1 LLWAH
6 ASLLEK
12 PEPSFFHKCVS
23 FASGIVSD
31 FSAQNLSNV
40 SWALAVI
47 LRQYNVPDY
56 PALTVQLAKQ
66 LVADIAKESYVR
78 LTDPEKAA
86 SFSRQ
91 HLANIV
97 YSWAVIDLNVGTQT
111 LQVVAD
117 ALSLRADECNPQEI
131 SNSIFAF
138 TTLKFYHRDL
148 FNAMAAE
155 TRNRIDEFNALNLIQ
170 MVHSLSQSDHYD
182 EALLILTADHVVAA
196 AEDLTMAHLQNVI
209 SSFARFRFSTPN
221 FMPRMR
227 SEVLRRVRE
236 KDAEMTSFRMIKF
249 CWDFAVSEALN
260 KKLWDAMV
268 DLVEKENDHAGGY
281 SKLNE
286 TSRSMIFQCY
296 LLAEATNKTKPKNE
310 GGGDEGG
317 WWKLPPALHSCCEQ
331 IWKTN
336 VKEITISTFHSE
348 VSHILS
354 SMGVDH
360 AIEHL
365 TEDGLF
371 SSDIALPQ
379 EHIAVEV
386 DGPHHFTVNTF
397 RPLANMFMRRALLEA
412 RGWRVASVAF
422 YQWAGLDTEGK
433 KELMAHI
440 IKKVRSQRPGEA
452 HPTTAAAEDVR
463 SRPVDRGVV
472 TGRSGAT
479 TASGGRGTSS
489 DNHAHHPITSHQL
502 VPGSKDGQGGG
513 GDVGGGDPRRRRPAA
528 ATGANQAENERNEYL
543 NDEASRAASEFLKRL
558 DADVIMGVGEEGGEE
573 MTVDEHG
580 GGDDNGKNRKKY
592 ITRGGGGGRATLTG
606 GKEDA
611 PRTI

>member
-1 LLWAH
+1 M
-6 ASLLEK
+6 
-12 PEPSFFHKCVS
+12 
-23 FASGIVSD
+23 
-31 FSAQNLSNV
+31 
-40 SWALAVI
+40 SWSLAVI

-66 LVADIAKESYVR
+66 LVADIAKESYIR
-78 LTDPEKAA
+78 LTDLEKAA
-86 SFSRQ
+86 TFSRQ

-97 YSWAVIDLNVGTQT
+97 YSWAVVDLNVGTQT

-148 FNAMAAE
+148 FNAMATE
-155 TRNRIDEFNALNLIQ
+155 SRNRIDEFNALNLIQ
-170 MVHSLSQSDHYD
+170 LVHSLAQSDHYD

-227 SEVLRRVRE
+227 SEVLRRVRD

-268 DLVEKENDHAGGY
+268 DLVEKEKDYSGGY
-281 SKLNE
+281 SKVNE
-286 TSRSMIFQCY
+286 ISRSMIFQCY
-296 LLAEATNKTKPKNE
+296 LLAEATNKNKNE
-310 GGGDEGG
+310 GGGDASGG

-331 IWKTN
+331 VWKTN

-371 SSDIALPQ
+371 SSDIALPK

-472 TGRSGAT
+472 MGRSGAT
-479 TASGGRGTSS
+479 TASGGGGISS
-489 DNHAHHPITSHQL
+489 NNYAHHPITSHQL
-502 VPGSKDGQGGG
+502 IPGSKDGPDQ
-513 GDVGGGDPRRRRPAA
+513 GGDPRRRRPATAEAA
-528 ATGANQAENERNEYL
+528 ATAANQAEKERDDFLNE
-543 NDEASRAASEFLKRL
+543 EASRAASEFLKRL
-558 DADVIMGVGEEGGEE
+558 DADIIMREEDEKQGGGGEE

-580 GGDDNGKNRKKY
+580 GDVEGKKKKKY
-592 ITRGGGGGRATLTG
+592 VTRKGGGGGRATLTG
-606 GKEDA
+606 GKGDA